1 MTRIKKILNFRG
13 NAMRVYDL
21 MPPILQRQS
30 SIPWALQKASYIFS
44 IFSFMA
50 TVSSVSFSNCL
61 FLSYSALSLSS
72 HEPCPLLY
80 WALVHLQQAFISLSW
95 SFIRTCLEIF
105 NHLSQIWAYDVFITF
120 GLSLFIHLSSFFFF
134 FWKQPFSQN
143 ISQPSFQSL

>member
-1 MTRIKKILNFRG
+1 MG
-13 NAMRVYDL
+13 VSEL

-30 SIPWALQKASYIFS
+30 SIPWALQKASYYFS

-50 TVSSVSFSNCL
+50 TMSSVSFSKCL

-95 SFIRTCLEIF
+95 AFVRTCLEIF
-105 NHLSQIWAYDVFITF
+105 NHLSQIQAYDVFITF

-134 FWKQPFSQN
+134 FLEVALQLEYIVAFLSKPMNFS
-143 ISQPSFQSL
+143 SFWA